1 MTQHDVPNPPTTLL
15 GTFIVT
21 VWHKP
26 GTSIQEDKDKL
37 RDGQHLVVGTPG
49 RHLFGSGLFQA
60 RAQSIGEKRFA
71 ACQMLWV
78 ALLIVDARNPP
89 AGHRH
94 SHMEGRNRAKLNKT
108 EQNFLLKELL
118 EGWALWLCAWAF
130 VYIAQVPRCLRY
142 GCLACTFLAFVACCS
157 QFASCSLCCFCH
169 VQVIPSLLF
178 SCFAACW
185 RASFL
190 ILLRSFWGQKETEHV
205 FLWTN
210 MTKWYKMLRCRS
222 TIFYTF
228 VVKPINPKVQF
239 SADQN
244 WI

>member
-89 AGHRH
+89 AGANTDSP
-94 SHMEGRNRAKLNKT
+94 SHFNSCDIDS
-108 EQNFLLKELL
+108 QLKAVHDDPVLQL
-118 EGWALWLCAWAF
+118 
-130 VYIAQVPRCLRY
+130 RCLRH
-142 GCLACTFLAFVACCS
+142 GRWACDLKLFECIIWSRSCPQICLQNLV
-157 QFASCSLCCFCH
+157 
-169 VQVIPSLLF
+169 
-178 SCFAACW
+178 
-185 RASFL
+185 
-190 ILLRSFWGQKETEHV
+190 EHV
-205 FLWTN
+205 EE
-210 MTKWYKMLRCRS
+210 
-222 TIFYTF
+222 
-228 VVKPINPKVQF
+228 
-239 SADQN
+239 
-244 WI
+244 